1 MRKRLVLMMTVL
13 MILTLAVGCSQ
24 NSEEMSESNEDIQE
38 ITLCES
44 WAFEQ
49 FFPVL
54 TPENSTNYGLSFYL
68 ANFYE
73 TLVNYEAG
81 QIVPGL
87 AESWSV
93 SEDGLVYTFNLRE
106 GVKFSDGTDFNA
118 AVVKKNLEM
127 IPKLLGRFSGE
138 FAEVT
143 TLFKEIRVIDPS
155 TVEIHLS
162 SPYYAAL
169 QDFTKLNPL
178 AMISPKAFNED
189 GTLSEEL
196 LTATL
201 GTGPYRYEGQHV
213 DHVYTFTKNPYYWGE
228 EPEVDLFH
236 IKVIPDNQA
245 KALALRSGEIDMIF
259 GASRISYDGF
269 QEFSQD
275 NKYRALISTENIKT
289 RFICFNLARAPFNE
303 PEVRLAISQALDKQ
317 EICDHLFYG
326 IETGADTFLSRSLPY
341 CDIALEPYQYN
352 VDQAKEILAAA
363 GWQDSDGDGI
373 REKDGQQL
381 SGELLYISGRASVG
395 ELALTL
401 SSFLKEI
408 GMDIKPA
415 GIDFMAHMTEL
426 RQGNYDLAYCETH
439 GIPYEPY
446 SMIYNMNPDR
456 GDYGLPQGLAH
467 LKNANEIIADL
478 LAMSEQKE
486 IQQTYNLLL
495 TEIHQNLAFVPLSYM
510 KELVVFNADKISDYR
525 FHGQPSQF
533 DAAGIRLKKE

>member
-1 MRKRLVLMMTVL
+1 MAKKLSVMTMAVLMLV
-13 MILTLAVGCSQ
+13 TLAAGCSQ
-24 NSEEMSESNEDIQE
+24 NSGEMSESNEDIQE

-228 EPEVDLFH
+228 EPEIDLFH

-245 KALALRSGEIDMIF
+245 KALALRSGEIDLIF
-259 GASRISYDGF
+259 GVSRISYDGF

-275 NKYRALISTENIKT
+275 KKYGALMSTENIKT

-317 EICDHLFYG
+317 ELCDNLFYG
-326 IETGADTFLSRSLPY
+326 IETGADTFFSRSLPY
-341 CDIALEPYQYN
+341 CDVALEPYQYN
-352 VDQAKEILAAA
+352 VDQAKEILEAA
-363 GWQDSDGDGI
+363 GWQDLDGDGI

-381 SGELLYISGRASVG
+381 
-395 ELALTL
+395 
-401 SSFLKEI
+401 
-408 GMDIKPA
+408 
-415 GIDFMAHMTEL
+415 
-426 RQGNYDLAYCETH
+426 
-439 GIPYEPY
+439 
-446 SMIYNMNPDR
+446 
-456 GDYGLPQGLAH
+456 
-467 LKNANEIIADL
+467 
-478 LAMSEQKE
+478 
-486 IQQTYNLLL
+486 
-495 TEIHQNLAFVPLSYM
+495 
-510 KELVVFNADKISDYR
+510 
-525 FHGQPSQF
+525 
-533 DAAGIRLKKE
+533 